1 LEILLA
7 KKKQSDFA
15 LWVEGARLRTLPL
28 AVAPIIAAS
37 GAAFAMQAFNLTKT
51 LLALAVAL
59 FLQIGVNYANDYS
72 DGIRGTDSNR
82 VGPLRLTASG
92 SFQPRTVKL
101 VAFGFLG
108 LGALAGL
115 ILVVVTG
122 LWWLLS
128 VGAVAVLAAW
138 FYTGGKKPYGYAGLG
153 ELVVFI
159 FFGLVAVVGTV
170 YVQAPDL
177 FKLPETW
184 MVVLPGAIGLGL
196 YASAVLMI
204 NNIRDI
210 ETDAPVGKKTLAVRV
225 GKNLAKAIYLVMIW
239 APLAINWTYLKIN
252 LNPAF
257 AFPFALVLLLL
268 PLTLIVLTAR
278 TPKENILALKL
289 TSNAALIYAIL
300 VALGLWKL
308 V

>member
-1 LEILLA
+1 MA
-7 KKKQSDFA
+7 SKKQSDFS

-28 AVAPIIAAS
+28 AVAPIIAAT
-37 GAAFAMQAFNLTKT
+37 GAVSAMQAFDLTKT

-92 SFQPRTVKL
+92 SFKPRTVKL

-108 LGALAGL
+108 LGALVGLVL
-115 ILVVVTG
+115 ILITA
-122 LWWLLS
+122 LWWLLA

-159 FFGLVAVVGTV
+159 FFGLVAVFGTV
-170 YVQAPDL
+170 YVQAPAL
-177 FKLPETW
+177 FAIPETW
-184 MVVLPGAIGLGL
+184 MLVSPVAVGLGL

-225 GKNLAKAIYLVMIW
+225 GKPVAKAIYLLMIW
-239 APLAINWTYLKIN
+239 SPLAIGYTYLVIN
-252 LNPAF
+252 LVPAF
-257 AFPFALVLLLL
+257 VFPFALVLLLL
-268 PLTLIVLTAR
+268 PLTLIVLTAK

-289 TSNAALIYAIL
+289 TSNAALIYAVL

>member
-1 LEILLA
+1 MA
-7 KKKQSDFA
+7 NKKQSDFS

-28 AVAPIIAAS
+28 ALAPIIAAS
-37 GAAFAMQAFNLTKT
+37 GAASAMQAFNLPKT

-92 SFQPRTVKL
+92 SFKPRTVKL

-108 LGALAGL
+108 LGALAGFVL
-115 ILVVVTG
+115 ILLTTQ
-122 LWWLLS
+122 WWLLS

-170 YVQAPDL
+170 YVQGPAL
-177 FKLPETW
+177 FSIPESW
-184 MVVLPGAIGLGL
+184 LVVLPVAIGLGL

-225 GKNLAKAIYLVMIW
+225 GKNWSKVIYLIMIW
-239 APLAINWTYLKIN
+239 APLAIGWTYLKIN
-252 LNPAF
+252 LIPAF
-257 AFPFALVLLLL
+257 VFPFALVLLLL

-289 TSNAALIYAIL
+289 TSNAALLYAVL

>member
-1 LEILLA
+1 LA
-7 KKKQSDFA
+7 KQKQSDFS

-28 AVAPIIAAS
+28 ALAPIIAAS
-37 GAAFAMQAFNLTKT
+37 GAAHPMQAFSLTKT

-92 SFQPRTVKL
+92 SFKPRTVKL
-101 VAFGFLG
+101 VAFAFLG
-108 LGALAGL
+108 LGALAGFVL
-115 ILVVVTG
+115 IVITG
-122 LWWLLS
+122 LWWLIA

-159 FFGLVAVVGTV
+159 FFGLVAVIGTD
-170 YVQAPDL
+170 YVQAPKL
-177 FKLPETW
+177 FNIPETW
-184 MVVLPGAIGLGL
+184 LMVTPVAVGLGL

-225 GKNLAKAIYLVMIW
+225 GKPIAKAIYLVMIW
-239 APLAINWTYLKIN
+239 APLAIGFFYLKIN
-252 LNPAF
+252 LIPAF
-257 AFPFALVLLLL
+257 VFPFALVLLLL
-268 PLTLIVLTAR
+268 PLTMIVLTAK

-289 TSNAALIYAIL
+289 TSNAALIYAVL
-300 VALGLWKL
+300 VGLGLWKL
-308 V
+308 I